1 MTVEHGGQFFQVQIH
16 KEQAI
21 SKTVWRRSETAMSN
35 GALVNAAIHASSLL
49 K

>member
-1 MTVEHGGQFFQVQIH
+1 MTIEHGGQFFQIQIH

-21 SKTVWRRSETAMSN
+21 SKMIGPWPEAAMSN
-35 GALVNAAIHASSLL
+35 GALVNAAMHASSLL